1 MSQAAQTKAQPTR
14 IGTGIGTGLAA
25 LLPGL
30 GLTLGIAGLAMAAQ
44 RLSGI
49 AALSPL
55 VVAMVLGIAVRNLI
69 GTPAAARPGIAFS
82 LRRIL
87 RLAIVLLGFQLTLAQ
102 LRAVGLPGL
111 AVISVT
117 LAATFLFTKWAGR
130 ALGVERRLAE
140 LIAAGTAICGA
151 SAVIA
156 TNTVTRGGDEDVA
169 YAIACVTVFGS
180 LSMIAM
186 PVLGSLMGMDAAHYG
201 IWTGA
206 TIHEVAQVVGAGFQ
220 HGPEAGQA
228 ATVAKLSRVILL
240 APMILTLGALARRR
254 GAGGPGS
261 APTPWFVL
269 GFVAV
274 VLLNSALPLP
284 EAAKA
289 QVVTLTAFLLTV
301 ALAAMG
307 LETDLRRLRAK
318 GIRPLALGALA
329 WLFISATGLMLVGL
343 V

>member
-1 MSQAAQTKAQPTR
+1 MSQMDHTQVANPLSGWLGP
-14 IGTGIGTGLAA
+14 I
-25 LLPGL
+25 LPGL
-30 GLTLGIAGLAMAAQ
+30 ALTLGIAAVAMAVQ

-49 AALSPL
+49 PALSPL
-55 VVAMVLGIAVRNLI
+55 VVAMVLGIAVRNLT
-69 GTPAAARPGIAFS
+69 GTPVAAKPGIAFS

-87 RLAIVLLGFQLTLAQ
+87 RFAIVLLGFQLTLAQ

-117 LAATFLFTKWAGR
+117 LVATFVFTKWAGR

-156 TNTVTRGGDEDVA
+156 TNTVTRGSDEDVA

-186 PVLGSLMGMDAAHYG
+186 PALGSLLGMDAAHYG

-220 HGPEAGQA
+220 HGAEAGQA

-240 APMILTLGALARRR
+240 APMILALGALARRR
-254 GAGGPGS
+254 GGAAQGR

-274 VLLNSALPLP
+274 VLLNSALPLH

-289 QVVTLTAFLLTV
+289 HVVTLTAFLLTV

-307 LETDLRRLRAK
+307 LETDLRKLRAK

-329 WLFISATGLMLVGL
+329 WLFISGLGFALVGL
-343 V
+343 A

>member
-1 MSQAAQTKAQPTR
+1 MSQMDHAQSGTPGFFTWFAAT
-14 IGTGIGTGLAA
+14 
-25 LLPGL
+25 LPGL
-30 GLTLGIAGLAMAAQ
+30 GLTFGIAVAAMAVQ

-49 AALSPL
+49 PALSPL
-55 VVAMVLGIAVRNLI
+55 VVAMVMGIAVRNLI
-69 GTPAAARPGIAFS
+69 GTPAGAKPGVTFS

-140 LIAAGTAICGA
+140 LIAAGTSICGA

-156 TNTVTRGGDEDVA
+156 TNTVTRGTDEDVA

-220 HGPEAGQA
+220 HGAEAGQA

-254 GAGGPGS
+254 GGSAQGS

-269 GFVAV
+269 GFIAV

-284 EAAKA
+284 EGAKA
-289 QVVTLTAFLLTV
+289 QVVTLTSFLLTV

-307 LETDLRRLRAK
+307 LETDLRKLHAK

-329 WLFISATGLMLVGL
+329 WLFISGLGLALVGL